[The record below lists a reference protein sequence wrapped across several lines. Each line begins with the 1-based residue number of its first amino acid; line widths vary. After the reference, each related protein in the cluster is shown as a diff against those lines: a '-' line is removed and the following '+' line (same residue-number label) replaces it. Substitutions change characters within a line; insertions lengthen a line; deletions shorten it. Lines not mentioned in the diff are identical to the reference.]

1 MKLQPSGL
9 VLTNQSISSKDLTQT
24 LHCRPKTLEKENI
37 LKVPMFLESTQ
48 RKVSTC
54 DLCYQNCLCD
64 ILQRQ
69 RLLQRLLVNAAFHF
83 IFLDFFFRHHV
94 IIQAKTSFLRIKCS
108 AIDKYYYH
116 PSPHSIHSRGAHF
129 WKKNCQIELADNFEQ
144 FFIFPED
151 LKKCQSLAW
160 LASLILLRRQEEP
173 S

>member
-24 LHCRPKTLEKENI
+24 LYCRPKTLEKENI

-129 WKKNCQIELADNFEQ
+129 WKKIVRLSWPIILNSFS
-144 FFIFPED
+144 FFQRISRND
-151 LKKCQSLAW
+151 KAW
-160 LASLILLRRQEEP
+160 PGLPA
-173 S
+173 

>member
-1 MKLQPSGL
+1 M
-9 VLTNQSISSKDLTQT
+9 TQT
-24 LHCRPKTLEKENI
+24 LHFRPKTLEKENI

-116 PSPHSIHSRGAHF
+116 PSPHIQYPQQGCSLL
-129 WKKNCQIELADNFEQ
+129 KKKCQIELADNFEQ
-144 FFIFPED
+144 FFMRISRNAKTSSTKLGSFILRLE
-151 LKKCQSLAW
+151 KK
-160 LASLILLRRQEEP
+160 LLRIGHQIP
-173 S
+173 

>member
-1 MKLQPSGL
+1 MKLHPSGL
-9 VLTNQSISSKDLTQT
+9 ILTNQTSISNQEMTQT
-24 LHCRPKTLEKENI
+24 LHSRPKILEKENI

-116 PSPHSIHSRGAHF
+116 PSPLIVSTIGVPT
-129 WKKNCQIELADNFEQ
+129 FEK
-144 FFIFPED
+144 IVRLSWPIILNNFPED
-151 LKKCQSLAW
+151 PKKCQSLA
-160 LASLILLRRQEEP
+160 
-173 S
+173 